1 MVVRYRSSEQ
11 EVARL
16 QMRVRQ
22 LEREM
27 VRLRASRR
35 VLLNLVAWQERQQK
49 LRIGALERENRRL
62 RQRRLPK
69 SST

>member
-1 MVVRYRSSEQ
+1 MRYRSSEQ